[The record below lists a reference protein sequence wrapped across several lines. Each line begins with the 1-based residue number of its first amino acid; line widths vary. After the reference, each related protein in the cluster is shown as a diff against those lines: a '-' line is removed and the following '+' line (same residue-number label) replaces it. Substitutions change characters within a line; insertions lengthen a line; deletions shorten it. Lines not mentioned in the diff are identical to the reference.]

1 MNPMLQKKLEEL
13 NQSGD
18 YECWYLV
25 KQPTAFDSLCYLVSF
40 LKEYKEG
47 QNSDNLQDYIGRKIQ
62 QLGVVKPEV
71 NISNNYRAL
80 RVAAFFGLITMVSD
94 TGGRMP
100 YERAKITDTFEEIND
115 RCAGEFEKT
124 ELYTDIIERQ
134 IEKMF
139 LSSPVDE
146 AANSVRKEYRLYP
159 VMLLYKI
166 LLELGR
172 STGKYAITIT
182 EYRYF
187 VATTKTFEGFL
198 ETLLL
203 IQLLRADQSANSRF
217 EQYREKFDNRLIQAL
232 KQLPALAVSKD
243 GIFLKE
249 EFIASVA
256 EKVYVFEEN
265 PNIYT
270 TDHYLDFLGSRKSL
284 FELKEFSQAEVGE
297 EMQEEVSLQK
307 DLLPQADREKSRV
320 PGGRNVLLYG
330 VPGSGKSW
338 TIAHEYCKPDSK
350 VERLVFHPDYT
361 YSDFVGQIL
370 PAVADDGQ
378 VSYEFKPGPF
388 TKIMSEAY
396 QNPQTEYILVIEEIN
411 RGNAPAIFGEVFQLL
426 DRKVTVT
433 DLGNDGYPMGTSEYP
448 VSNQDI
454 AREMYGEER
463 KGNQVRIPSNLS
475 IIGTMNTSDQN
486 VFTLDTAFQRRWEMH
501 LVENDF
507 DNAPSAF
514 ADAEILDTK
523 VTWRTFCTEINKI
536 IVSGGAG
543 MAVSEDKRLG
553 VYFAHPTDLYYDGK
567 MGNLQSGE
575 YDILRRKE
583 REDALDAAEEQ
594 RLSEIREAMKQ
605 NRKFSEKV
613 MKYLWDDAFKFN
625 REAVFEIADYP
636 SLEQMIH
643 AFLYAQGTARFEVL
657 KENVR
662 NAFAG
667 SQEADDGGMDG
678 RHGV

>member
-47 QNSDNLQDYIGRKIQ
+47 KNSDNLQDYIGRKIQ

-71 NISNNYRAL
+71 KISNNYRAL

-115 RCAGEFEKT
+115 RCAGEFEHT
-124 ELYTDIIERQ
+124 GLYLDIIQRQ

-139 LSSPVDE
+139 LSSAIDE
-146 AANSVRKEYRLYP
+146 ESNGVRKEYRLYP
-159 VMLLYKI
+159 VMLLYKV

-172 STGKYAITIT
+172 STGKYEISMT
-182 EYRYF
+182 EYRYL
-187 VATTKTFEGFL
+187 VT
-198 ETLLL
+198 
-203 IQLLRADQSANSRF
+203 
-217 EQYREKFDNRLIQAL
+217 KFDNRLIQAL
-232 KQLPALAVSKD
+232 KQLPALEVGRDS
-243 GIFLKE
+243 
-249 EFIASVA
+249 IAISDVFVKQVA
-256 EKVYVFEEN
+256 EKVYIFEEN
-265 PNIYT
+265 PQKYT
-270 TDHYLDFLGSRKSL
+270 TDRYLDFLGSVKSL
-284 FELKEFSQAEVGE
+284 FEVEEFSGGEAGE
-297 EMQEEVSLQK
+297 ETKGNVSPKKDILSQK
-307 DLLPQADREKSRV
+307 DHEKSRV

-330 VPGSGKSW
+330 VPGSGKSF

-433 DLGNDGYPMGTSEYP
+433 DLGSDGYPVGTSEYP

-507 DNAPSAF
+507 DNASPVF

-523 VTWRTFCTEINKI
+523 VTWRNFCTEINRI
-536 IVSGGAG
+536 IVSGAVG
-543 MAVSEDKRLG
+543 MTASEDKRLG
-553 VYFAHPTDLYYDGK
+553 VYFVHPKDLVFDEK
-567 MGNLQSGE
+567 MGNLKSGE
-575 YDILRRKE
+575 YDNLRRKE
-583 REDALDAAEEQ
+583 RENTLDAAEKR

-605 NRKFSEKV
+605 NR
-613 MKYLWDDAFKFN
+613 KYLWDDAFKFN
-625 REAVFEIADYP
+625 REAVFETTDYP

-643 AFLYAQGTARFEVL
+643 AFLYAQGTARFGVL

-662 NAFAG
+662 NAF
-667 SQEADDGGMDG
+667 
-678 RHGV
+678 V